1 MKRESTNGEKETRN
15 EKHKDKK
22 EEDQHGNLNREIFCC
37 QGIPQMR
44 LTKRKRN
51 LFSKKVEKRK
61 CVPTFRPFGCAKK
74 KTKETRYFVER
85 DRNRRKMAKTKG
97 EGSKDK
103 CDQ

>member
-74 KTKETRYFVER
+74 KKDEGNEIFCGKRSKQKENDKNKR
-85 DRNRRKMAKTKG
+85 RRK
-97 EGSKDK
+97 
-103 CDQ
+103 